1 MVIILIPQFQ
11 QRWRYKMQ
19 ISLIV
24 AMDENRVI
32 GKNNQIPWHLPADLK
47 RFRKLTMNK
56 HVIMGRKTF
65 ESIGKPLQGRYM
77 IIMTRDK
84 DYSAPGCEIARSVEE
99 ALEIAPQDTQELM
112 IAGGV
117 EIYKQFFDRADRV
130 YLTRIHEEFEGDTY
144 FPELKFKDWNMCSIE
159 NFFPDEKNPYS
170 YTFYT
175 FERKDKIVFL
185 NPFI

>member
-1 MVIILIPQFQ
+1 
-11 QRWRYKMQ
+11 MQ

-56 HVIMGRKTF
+56 HVIMGRKTY
-65 ESIGKPLQGRYM
+65 ESIGKPLLGRH
-77 IIMTRDK
+77 IIVVTRDK
-84 DYSAPGCEIARSVEE
+84 KYIAEGCMVVNSINDAFFE
-99 ALEIAPQDTQELM
+99 ALSVKEI
-112 IAGGV
+112 IVAGGS
-117 EIYKQFFDRADRV
+117 EIYEQFLFRANRI
-130 YLTRIHEEFEGDTY
+130 YLTKIHEEFEGDTY